1 MTATAAVVADT
12 HTFIWYV
19 QGSPRLSA
27 AARGTLDATTEAKVP
42 ILVSAIT
49 LVELRYLVEKGT
61 YTEQEFAEL
70 VGVLDVEDSSFD
82 VVPVDNEIARAIG
95 RIPREAVTDPFDRM
109 IAATALVLDL
119 PLVTRDG
126 RLRKLLA
133 PRAVW

>member
-1 MTATAAVVADT
+1 M
-12 HTFIWYV
+12 
-19 QGSPRLSA
+19 
-27 AARGTLDATTEAKVP
+27 P

-61 YTEQEFAEL
+61 YTEQEFVEL